1 MDEKWIRRSL
11 NDPRGVFPS
20 EMTSDEVIDVSEC
33 INTIVSDLPDGAIA
47 ELLGG
52 YENDINQLFNTMFS
66 VAQDMVNKGRY
77 KLELANV
84 EYLPKVYDSYDNSL
98 KKLSYNY
105 FKVSMLP
112 SFNMGWRNIEWGNLM
127 QIHPYSCFR
136 CQRGSGKSYEFCL
149 AYILWRLWSYTPP
162 NHFST
167 DTLRNRNLKE
177 TCLITNEGRL
187 GRLHLSKIE
196 EEIRSNDLLHE
207 KLLPK
212 GVQGLGKDPMRT
224 KNGAI
229 VHLRSRDSFI
239 RGLHVGEVVV
249 DDFLDKSCIY
259 SAEQREKFREVF
271 YAEIMN
277 IVEPGGGLKV
287 VGTPFHEADLYS
299 DIDKD
304 PAFKSFIYPGIF
316 PDGEI
321 LAPERFSF
329 DKLMELKASLGSL
342 VFSREVLVIP
352 VSDGSSIF
360 PWDYLQR
367 AFIGMENVSLVEN
380 IESYPV
386 KFEKVAVGCDFAISG
401 NIGADYTVFTVWG
414 RDAMKRYH
422 LLYVWRRQGASHLEQ
437 VNQVVWINSV
447 FKPNVIWA
455 EGNNF
460 QSVLIDL
467 IKERG
472 VINIEPFITGGN
484 NKKDLY
490 SGLPSIAALFE
501 RGDIKIPYKEG
512 KSKEIAEW
520 LCGEFNSVTF
530 ADNGKLE
537 SAGEH
542 DDGAMS
548 SFIGISALRED
559 IGTEFRVNLI

>member
-1 MDEKWIRRSL
+1 MANPWMKHGMSTRLPSTPDMNADEILDISTCL
-11 NDPRGVFPS
+11 
-20 EMTSDEVIDVSEC
+20 TTI
-33 INTIVSDLPDGAIA
+33 INDLPDSALA

-52 YENDINQLFNTMFS
+52 YQNDVDKLFHSMVTT
-66 VAQDMVNKGRY
+66 AQEMVNKSRY
-77 KLELANV
+77 KVELANV
-84 EYLPKVYDSYDNSL
+84 DYLPRVYTSYDESL

-105 FKVSMLP
+105 FKISMLP
-112 SFNMGWRNIEWGNLM
+112 GFTMGWRNIEWGNLI
-127 QIHPYSCFR
+127 QLYPYSCFR
-136 CQRGSGKSYEFCL
+136 CQRGSGKSYEFCK
-149 AYILWRLWSYTPP
+149 AYILWRLYSYTPP
-162 NHFST
+162 TSFLN
-167 DTLRNRNLKE
+167 DTVRNRNLKE

-187 GRLHLSKIE
+187 GRLHLDKIE

-207 KLLPK
+207 KLLTK

-239 RGLHVGEVVV
+239 RGLHVGGVVL

-259 SAEQREKFREVF
+259 SADQRAKFKEVF
-271 YAEIMN
+271 FAEIMN
-277 IVEPGGGLKV
+277 IVEPKGDLKV
-287 VGTPFHEADLYS
+287 VGTPFHESDLYN

-304 PAFKSFIYPGIF
+304 PSFKSFIYPGIF

-321 LAPERFSF
+321 LAPDRFDF
-329 DKLMELKASLGSL
+329 KKLMELKESLGSM
-342 VFSREVLVIP
+342 VFSREILVIP
-352 VSDGSSIF
+352 VSDTSTIF

-386 KFEKVAVGCDFAISG
+386 KLERVAVGCDFAISG
-401 NIGADYTVFTVWG
+401 NIGADYSVFTVWG
-414 RDAMKRYH
+414 VDSMKRYH
-422 LLYVWRRQGASHLEQ
+422 LLYVWRKQGASHLEQ
-437 VNQVVWINSV
+437 VNQVVWINNV
-447 FKPNVIWA
+447 FKPNIIWA

-460 QSVLIDL
+460 QKVIIDL

-472 VINIEPFITGGN
+472 IINIEPFITSGS

-490 SGLPSIAALFE
+490 SGLPSLAALFE
-501 RGDIKIPYKEG
+501 RGDIKIPYKAG

-530 ADNGKLE
+530 TDKGKLE
-537 SAGEH
+537 SAGQH

-548 SFIGISALRED
+548 CFIGISALRED
-559 IGTEFRVNLI
+559 VGFQFRVSLI